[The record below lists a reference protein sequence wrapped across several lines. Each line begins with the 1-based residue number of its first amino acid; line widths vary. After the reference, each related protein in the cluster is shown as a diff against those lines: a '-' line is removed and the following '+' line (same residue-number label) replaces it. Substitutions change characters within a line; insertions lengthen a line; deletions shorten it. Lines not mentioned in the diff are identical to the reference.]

1 MVGVNEVT
9 VAPLLGPVILGA
21 TISLIGW
28 TLAEVVASVPMQRA
42 LTALVREVLPTV
54 LVIVGLTL
62 LYRIAPARHVFWRYA
77 IAGGVLAGIAFEVTK
92 RVFTWYLTSFQSYEM
107 LYGALAAVPALMF
120 WIFLTWLIV
129 LAGAAVAATLAEAGG
144 RANDTA

>member
-1 MVGVNEVT
+1 
-9 VAPLLGPVILGA
+9 
-21 TISLIGW
+21 
-28 TLAEVVASVPMQRA
+28 VPRQRA

>member
-1 MVGVNEVT
+1 M
-9 VAPLLGPVILGA
+9 ILGA

-28 TLAEVVASVPMQRA
+28 TLAEVVATVPMQRA

>member
-1 MVGVNEVT
+1 
-9 VAPLLGPVILGA
+9 VILGA

-28 TLAEVVASVPMQRA
+28 TLEEVVASVPMQRA